1 LKVKWFFLLEK
12 PYFPVMS
19 SGIVGFLFVT
29 SFVAFH
35 FAFAIA
41 WAIGRNLDA
50 FIINKVS
57 SLFLFLFP

>member
-1 LKVKWFFLLEK
+1 
-12 PYFPVMS
+12 MS

-50 FIINKVS
+50 FIISKVS